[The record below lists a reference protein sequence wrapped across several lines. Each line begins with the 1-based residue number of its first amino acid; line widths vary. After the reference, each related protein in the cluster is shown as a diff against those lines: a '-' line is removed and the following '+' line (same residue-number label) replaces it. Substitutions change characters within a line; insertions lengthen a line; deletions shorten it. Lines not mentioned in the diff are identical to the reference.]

1 MKKRDET
8 LKKMQGN
15 KRKKRSRESK
25 QKILTPDQQAF
36 LEKEEKIDK
45 INEKLNRPIVG
56 ITYICAFLMIGLIVY
71 ILHFMIVD
79 KDEVIANAANTR
91 LDNYA
96 ADVIRGDIVTQDGE
110 TVATN
115 RGDQRYYPYDKMF
128 AHVVGYS
135 EYTKAG
141 IELVGNY

>member
-1 MKKRDET
+1 MKKKDET
-8 LKKMQGN
+8 LKKMQG
-15 KRKKRSRESK
+15 KKGKKKNRELK

-56 ITYICAFLMIGLIVY
+56 ITYISAFLVIGLIVY

-96 ADVIRGDIVTQDGE
+96 SDVIRGDIVTQDGE

-115 RGDQRYYPYDKMF
+115 RGDKRYYPYDEMF
-128 AHVVGYS
+128 AMW
-135 EYTKAG
+135 
-141 IELVGNY
+141 